1 MALLD
6 DVRDTFFLKSTAT
19 DATLTLH
26 INAAI
31 AELRRAGI
39 RPELIAE
46 ETMDPLV
53 KEFIVCFCHTR
64 YDPTGS
70 ISQHWVNAFTMVE
83 IQMMNSDMST
93 YLFEGDFGGTSG
105 GLGSSLGSGLGAT
118 AGDG

>member
-6 DVRDTFFLKSTAT
+6 EVRDTFFLKSTAT
-19 DATLTLH
+19 DTVLTLH

-31 AELRRAGI
+31 SELRRVGI

-53 KEFIVCFCHTR
+53 KEYIVCFCHSR

-70 ISQHWVNAFTMVE
+70 IAQHWVNAFTMVE
-83 IQMMNSDMST
+83 TQMMNSDMST
-93 YLFEGDFGGTSG
+93 YLFDGDATGATSG
-105 GLGSSLGSGLGAT
+105 GLGSGLGAS